1 MKRKWIFILAS
12 IAFVGVFA
20 FAGWNLVAGLLEY
33 RSGEDTYTELEAYV
47 DIPVQAPSVPVQSEG
62 LAQSENEPEE
72 AVQEEDP
79 TVWPVVDFDPLREIN
94 PDIVAWIYLEDTRIN
109 YPVVQGEDN
118 GYYLKHMFEGSWN
131 SAGCIFLDSRNES
144 DFSDRHSIIYGHHM
158 KNDTMFS
165 GLDNYKKQEFYD
177 SHPTILLLTPEQ
189 NYKIEVFAG
198 YVASVEED
206 AWELGFT
213 LAGYEEWLAETKEKS
228 CFSSQVTPKT
238 TDRVVTLSTCSYEF
252 DNARFVV
259 VGILSCDHSD
269 P

>member
-1 MKRKWIFILAS
+1 MKRKWILILAI
-12 IAFVGVFA
+12 IAFVGIFA
-20 FAGWNLVAGLLEY
+20 FAGWNLMEEQLEY
-33 RSGEDTYTELEAYV
+33 RSGEDTYTGLEEYV
-47 DIPVQAPSVPVQSEG
+47 DIPEPAPPETDQTEEKDRSEED
-62 LAQSENEPEE
+62 SEEDI
-72 AVQEEDP
+72 QEEDA
-79 TVWPVVDFDPLREIN
+79 TVWPVVDFDSLREIN
-94 PDIVAWIYLEDTRIN
+94 PDIVAWIYLEDTKIN
-109 YPVVQGEDN
+109 YPVVQGDDN
-118 GYYLKHMFEGSWN
+118 SYYLKHMFEGSWN

-144 DFSDRHSIIYGHHM
+144 GFSDRHSIIYGHHM

-213 LAGYEEWLAETKEKS
+213 PAGYEDWLAETKAKS

-259 VGILSCDHSD
+259 VGILR
-269 P
+269 